1 MEKRGVMR
9 LFGTMKNNDG
19 ILSIGGISVEKLA
32 QEFKTPLYIM
42 DCQLI
47 EENIKKFKSGFK
59 SNEFKTEIV
68 YASKAFLSKT
78 MCKILQK
85 YDLDIDAITTG
96 ELYTIQSSGFP
107 MEKVHMHGNNKSE
120 EELLFCLENGVGS
133 IILDNFLE
141 IKRLSTLAK
150 KIDKKIKVMLRINIG
165 IDAHTHEYIK
175 TSKHSSKFG
184 ISIFGEDIYSA
195 VEEIIDS
202 NNLEFLGFH
211 CHIGSQIFDEMA
223 FLEAGTAMIE
233 FSKKISEKFSILI
246 PEINLGGGFGVYYT
260 EEDSEIDIE
269 SFMKKIITHIESQ
282 LKQQNY
288 SIKKLSIEPGRSIV
302 ANAGSTLYTVGES
315 KVTFSGEKYVFVDG
329 GMGDNLRPA
338 LYQAKYE
345 AVIANK
351 MDYPTEELVNIA
363 GKCCESGDILIKNI
377 SLQKSVSKDL
387 LLIPTT
393 GAYGYSMSNNYN
405 KLVRPGVVFV
415 KDGKAYVS
423 IQRESYEDL
432 IKNDLN
438 TDII

>member
-1 MEKRGVMR
+1 MR
-9 LFGTMKNNDG
+9 LFGTMKNDAGVLN
-19 ILSIGGISVEKLA
+19 IGGMSIEKLA

-42 DCQLI
+42 DCELI
-47 EENIKKFKSGFK
+47 EENIRKFKKGFSSK
-59 SNEFKTEIV
+59 EFETEVV

-85 YDLDIDAITTG
+85 YDLDIDAITAG
-96 ELYTIQSSGFP
+96 ELHTIKSSGFP
-107 MEKVHMHGNNKSE
+107 MNKVHMHGNNKSE
-120 EELLFCLENGVGS
+120 EELVFSLENSIGS

-141 IKRLSTLAK
+141 IKKLAILAEK
-150 KIDKKIKVMLRINIG
+150 KEKKMKVMLRVNVG

-184 ISIFGEDIYSA
+184 ISIFGEDIYEA
-195 VEEIIDS
+195 VKEIIS
-202 NNLEFLGFH
+202 SPNLEFLGFH
-211 CHIGSQIFDEMA
+211 CHIGSQIFDEGA
-223 FLEAGTAMIE
+223 FLEAATVMIE
-233 FSKKISEKFSILI
+233 FTKKISEKFSITI

-260 EEDSEIDIE
+260 EEDCEIDIE
-269 SFMKKIITHIESQ
+269 SFMKKIVAHTETQ
-282 LKQQNY
+282 LKVQNY

-315 KVTFSGEKYVFVDG
+315 KTTFSGEKYIFIDG
-329 GMGDNLRPA
+329 GMSDNLRPA

-351 MDYPTEELVNIA
+351 MNEPKEETVNIA
-363 GKCCESGDILIKNI
+363 GKCCESGDVLIKNTP
-377 SLQKSVSKDL
+377 LQKSEEKDL
-387 LLIPTT
+387 LLISTT

-415 KDGKAYVS
+415 KNGKAYIS

-432 IKNDLN
+432 IKNDLD
-438 TDII
+438 TDIF